1 VAGQIILTAAGGWPS
16 TTSGCADPQQVE
28 YGTNDVDL
36 YVMDFDPDTDE
47 FAQWTLVMP
56 SDYDAGT
63 ITAVFYWLA
72 NSASTNSAVWGL
84 QGRSY
89 ADSDAIDQAWGTA
102 QTVTDA
108 NNAQNDLNI
117 SSATAAITL
126 AGGPAASELVQI
138 RAYRDADNGSD
149 NLDADARLT
158 AIRIT
163 FTRT

>member
-1 VAGQIILTAAGGWPS
+1 M
-16 TTSGCADPQQVE
+16 E

-36 YVMDFDPDTDE
+36 YVADFDPTSDE
-47 FAQWTLVMP
+47 FMQWQVPMP
-56 SDYDAGT
+56 SDYGGGT

-72 NSASTNSAVWGL
+72 DSASGNSVVWGL

-89 ADSDAIDQAWGTA
+89 GDSDAIDQAWGVA

-117 SSATAAITL
+117 TAATASITL
-126 AGGPAASELVQI
+126 AGTPAASELVVF

-149 NLDADARLT
+149 NLAADARLI
-158 AIRIT
+158 AVRIT
-163 FTRT
+163 FTRA

>member
-1 VAGQIILTAAGGWPS
+1 LTAAGGWPS
-16 TTSGCADPQQVE
+16 TTSGCATPIQIE

-36 YVMDFDPDTDE
+36 YVADFDPSSDE
-47 FAQWTLVMP
+47 YMQWTLVMP

-63 ITAVFYWLA
+63 ITAVFYWMA
-72 NSASTNSAVWGL
+72 NSASTNSVVWGL

-108 NNAQNDLNI
+108 NNAQNDVNI
-117 SSATAAITL
+117 SSATAAITIG
-126 AGGPAASELVQI
+126 GGPAASELVQI
-138 RAYRDADNGSD
+138 RAYRDADNVSD
-149 NLDADARLT
+149 NLATDARLV
-158 AIRIT
+158 AVRIT